1 MSIIYRTLY
10 IIFSIYLLIRSIS
23 YSIYEYKNEE
33 NKYGSICF
41 LLLVIFTIT
50 ISNIYVFLNI

>member
-10 IIFSIYLLIRSIS
+10 IIFSIYLLVRSIS

-41 LLLVIFTIT
+41 LLLVIFTI
-50 ISNIYVFLNI
+50 IFSNIYVFFNI

>member
-1 MSIIYRTLY
+1 MNLFFEIVFVFFSLY
-10 IIFSIYLLIRSIS
+10 LIFRSIS

-41 LLLVIFTIT
+41 LILVIFVVVL
-50 ISNIYVFLNI
+50 SNVMVFVNV